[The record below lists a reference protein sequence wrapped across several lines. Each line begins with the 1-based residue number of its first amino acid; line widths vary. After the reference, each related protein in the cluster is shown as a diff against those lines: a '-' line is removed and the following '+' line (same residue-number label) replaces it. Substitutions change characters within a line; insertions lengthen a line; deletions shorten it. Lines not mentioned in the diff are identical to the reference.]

1 MNNTMVNEAL
11 AERTAFIIPKVSD
24 SKFSSAELADDMD
37 GLQLSFQR
45 AKIPGG
51 GVLQFELPGEDP
63 ENPDYVQ
70 TLEGVILF
78 NHSANSYWPA
88 GSEYDDNT
96 PPQCQSVD
104 GKVGYGDPGGICEAC
119 DYNKFGSDP
128 NGGGKACKNMRVL
141 YLLRSG
147 EMMPIQLSL
156 PPTSIRPFT
165 TFVNSAFLL
174 RGRRVCSGLV
184 QIGLRKGASNGFT
197 YSVATFKK
205 LRDFEGEE
213 LAQVC
218 AYADSF
224 RDQIKQTLS
233 ERASQNE
240 AQAGDGVERVS
251 ASRVMPD
258 NGDHFAIGGV
268 IDGERDLLPA

>member
-1 MNNTMVNEAL
+1 MNNTMVNETL

-156 PPTSIRPFT
+156 PPTSIRPYT

-184 QIGLRKGASNGFT
+184 QIGLRKGSSNGSPT
-197 YSVATFKK
+197 VWRPSRSCVTLRVRNWPRSVPMPIPSTTRSSRPSRSVPVRMRLRPAT
-205 LRDFEGEE
+205 
-213 LAQVC
+213 
-218 AYADSF
+218 
-224 RDQIKQTLS
+224 
-233 ERASQNE
+233 ASKE
-240 AQAGDGVERVS
+240 
-251 ASRVMPD
+251 SR
-258 NGDHFAIGGV
+258 
-268 IDGERDLLPA
+268 LPG

>member
-156 PPTSIRPFT
+156 PPTSIRPYT

-184 QIGLRKGASNGFT
+184 QIGLRKGSSNGFT

-205 LRDFEGEE
+205 LCDFEGEE